1 MMIEISAF
9 SWVPEPARGYV
20 KDFRVRWA
28 LEEAGLAYRVTL
40 VSMAETAEPA
50 YRRRQPFGQIPLYRD
65 EEVDLFESGAI
76 ILHLAA
82 KSEALAPRDPVGWA
96 RTTAWVFASLNSVEP
111 IAFWVMDLGREPAV
125 SEGEQTRQARA
136 HERLKVR
143 LDGLEAW
150 LEGRTWLEDERFT
163 AGDLMMCSVLR
174 ELLDEDLLM
183 GHPRLE
189 AYTRRGLARQG
200 FRKALADQLADFT
213 DTP

>member
-1 MMIEISAF
+1 LASERKTMIEVSAF
-9 SWVPEPARGYV
+9 RWVPERARGYV
-20 KDFRVRWA
+20 KDLRVRWA
-28 LEEAGLAYRVTL
+28 LEEAGLPYRVTL

-65 EEVDLFESGAI
+65 EAVDLFESGAI
-76 ILHLAA
+76 LLHLAA

-96 RTTAWVFASLNSVEP
+96 RTTAWVFAALNSVEP
-111 IAFWVMDLGREPAV
+111 IGFWVMDLG
-125 SEGEQTRQARA
+125 GEQARQARA

-163 AGDLMMCSVLR
+163 VGDLMMCSVLR
-174 ELLDEDLLM
+174 ELLDETLLS
-183 GHPRLE
+183 GHPGLE
-189 AYTRRGLARQG
+189 AYTRRGLARPG
-200 FRKALADQLADFT
+200 FRKALADQLADFS